1 MKNFNVTAVT
11 YQSGSFG
18 LPEKPEDIT
27 KTWSK
32 KKLENLRKMIKS
44 Q

>member
-1 MKNFNVTAVT
+1 MKNVNVAAVT
-11 YQSGSFG
+11 YQAGSFG

-27 KTWSK
+27 KTCSK
-32 KKLENLRKMIKS
+32 KKLEKLRKMIKS